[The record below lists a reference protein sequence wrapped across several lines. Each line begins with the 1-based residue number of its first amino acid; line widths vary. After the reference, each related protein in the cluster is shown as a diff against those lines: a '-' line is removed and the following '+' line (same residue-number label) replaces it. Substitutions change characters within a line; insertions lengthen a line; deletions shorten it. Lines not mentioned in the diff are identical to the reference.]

1 MWQLIQVQTNRE
13 KIGVQAVLAAA
24 AANSLSCIHIYTH
37 TRTCRDARINQ
48 RTNLKS
54 QNKVKEECNMAL
66 AIERKWNERVQI
78 MTAVVN
84 DGRPFK
90 EYPVATR
97 RISFVLTKD
106 RATPPTMT
114 RLENAS

>member
-1 MWQLIQVQTNRE
+1 
-13 KIGVQAVLAAA
+13 
-24 AANSLSCIHIYTH
+24 
-37 TRTCRDARINQ
+37 
-48 RTNLKS
+48 
-54 QNKVKEECNMAL
+54 MAL